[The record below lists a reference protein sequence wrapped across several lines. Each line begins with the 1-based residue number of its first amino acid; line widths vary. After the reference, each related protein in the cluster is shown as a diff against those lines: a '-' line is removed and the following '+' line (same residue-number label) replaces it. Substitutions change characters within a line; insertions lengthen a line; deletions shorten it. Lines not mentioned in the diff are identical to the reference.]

1 MKQKIIVTG
10 GLGFIGSHLVKML
23 IKKGYFVIILDN
35 FSYSSNIDN
44 LKNIK
49 KNYKIFKIDICNTRI
64 LKIFNDYKPSG
75 VFNLAAETHVDRS
88 IDDPKNFIFS
98 NFVGVYN
105 LLEITK
111 KFLKKNKIKNFK
123 FIHIS
128 TDEVYG
134 DINKNKFSKE
144 EDPFYPNSPY
154 AASKASSDLLVRSY
168 VKTYNLPIIVTN
180 CTNNYGPNQFPEK
193 LLPKMIINAINNKN
207 LPLYGN
213 GKNERE
219 WIYVYDHCN
228 ALIKIFKKG
237 KLGEKYNIGSN
248 YILNNNKIIRLIINK
263 LRKLGF
269 GQDSKIIYV
278 KDRPAH
284 DKRYALNSSKIRKKL
299 KWEPA
304 YSFEKGLDLTINWYL
319 KNNEWIKKL
328 EKKSYEK
335 RLGLKNG

>member
-1 MKQKIIVTG
+1 MKKKIIVTG
-10 GLGFIGSHLVKML
+10 GLGFIGSHLVKLL
-23 IKKGYFVIILDN
+23 IKNGYFVIILDN
-35 FSYSSNIDN
+35 FSYSSNINN
-44 LKNIK
+44 LKSIK
-49 KNYKIFKIDICNTRI
+49 KNYKIFKIDICDKKI
-64 LKIFNDYKPSG
+64 LKIFNNYKPSG

-98 NFVGVYN
+98 NIVGVYN
-105 LLEITK
+105 LLNVTK
-111 KFLKKNKIKNFK
+111 KYLKKNKISNFK

-144 EDPFYPNSPY
+144 DDTFLPNSPY

-168 VKTYNLPIIVTN
+168 IKTYNLPIIVTN

-193 LLPKMIINAINNKN
+193 LLPKMIINAIKNKN

-219 WIYVYDHCN
+219 WIYVEDHCI

-237 KLGEKYNIGSN
+237 TIGEKYNIGSN
-248 YILNNNKIIRLIINK
+248 YILNNNEIIKLIIK
-263 LRKLGF
+263 KIKKLGYA
-269 GQDSKIIYV
+269 QNSKIIYV

-284 DKRYALNSSKIRKKL
+284 DKRYALNSNKIRKKL
-299 KWEPA
+299 KWKPV
-304 YSFEKGLDLTINWYL
+304 YSFEKGLDLTIDWYL
-319 KNNEWIKKL
+319 KNHEWIKNLK
-328 EKKSYEK
+328 KKSYEK
-335 RLGLKNG
+335 RLGLGND